1 MMRFYSASKTPV
13 MVQYEKAMISNS
25 AFRKDLV
32 CFYYY
37 VLKSPER
44 GRRSA
49 GNGLNEEGLE

>member
-32 CFYYY
+32 CFYYD
-37 VLKSPER
+37 VLEKHRTRETER
-44 GRRSA
+44 GKWV
-49 GNGLNEEGLE
+49 E